1 MTLTPNPH
9 FDHLP
14 VNTSLSTVLIPPN
27 VEDYGKRNTQLR
39 KKNTNI
45 VSPDAE
51 VTNAIQ
57 WSEHLDPLFIHNY
70 EDDPSLSWQ
79 FFGSSTG
86 FLRRYPGKASN

>member
-57 WSEHLDPLFIHNY
+57 WSEHLDPLLYTITKTIHR
-70 EDDPSLSWQ
+70 SR
-79 FFGSSTG
+79 GS
-86 FLRRYPGKASN
+86 FLEAPPVF